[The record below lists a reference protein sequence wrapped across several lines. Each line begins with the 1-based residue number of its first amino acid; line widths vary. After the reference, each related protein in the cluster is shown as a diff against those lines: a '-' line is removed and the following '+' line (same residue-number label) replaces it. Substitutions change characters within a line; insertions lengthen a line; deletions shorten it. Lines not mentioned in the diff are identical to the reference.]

1 MAEPMNDPP
10 PTDGLWSQFRRMMPC
25 AERWA
30 YFDHAA
36 VAPLTMPAQAAL
48 TNWAKEFAEHGAVNW
63 PQWAAEL
70 EHLRRRT
77 AELLHADAGEIALI
91 HNTTEGI
98 NLVAEGFPWQPGDNV
113 VMFDDEFPSNVY
125 PWMNLASRGVE
136 VRRVPGGDRPQL
148 DRLADACDDRTR
160 IVTVS
165 WIGFA
170 SGWRH
175 DVDQLVELAHR
186 RGALLFLDAIQG
198 LGVFPLDVRQ
208 TAVDFLAA
216 DGHKWLLGPE
226 GAGLFY
232 VRREHLD
239 RLRPLGLGWNS
250 VVQAHDFSK
259 IDLRL
264 KPTAGRYEG
273 GTYNMP
279 GLLALGASLEM
290 LDDYPPEAISQRLLE
305 LTDAICERLPAVG
318 ATVTTYRER
327 EHASGIVS
335 FDLPG
340 RNLAEVRR
348 QCRERQVVLSA
359 RGGRLR
365 VSPHAYNN
373 DDDIE
378 RLIEALGSA

>member
-1 MAEPMNDPP
+1 MDRLDS
-10 PTDGLWSQFRRMMPC
+10 DGLWLQFRRMMPC
-25 AERWA
+25 AAQWS

-36 VAPLTMPAQAAL
+36 VAPLTRPAQAAL

-70 EHLRRRT
+70 EHLRRR
-77 AELLHADAGEIALI
+77 AAALMHADLSEIALI

-98 NLVAEGFPWQPGDNV
+98 NLVAEGFPWQSGDNV

-125 PWMNLASRGVE
+125 PWMNLALRGVE
-136 VRRVPGGDRPQL
+136 VRRVRGGDRPDL
-148 DRLADACDDRTR
+148 ERLADACDKRTR

-165 WIGFA
+165 WVGFA

-175 DVDQLVELAHR
+175 DLDRLVELAHS
-186 RGALLFLDAIQG
+186 RGAFLFLDAIQG
-198 LGVFPLDVRQ
+198 LGVFPLDVGQ

-232 VRREHLD
+232 LRREHLD

-250 VVQAHDFSK
+250 VVQTHDFSK
-259 IDLRL
+259 IELKL

-290 LDDYPPEAISQRLLE
+290 LDDYPPSAVAERVLD
-305 LTDAICERLPAVG
+305 LTDAICERLPEVG
-318 ATVTTYRER
+318 ATVTSCRER

-335 FDLPG
+335 FDVPG
-340 RNLAEVRR
+340 RNLADVRR
-348 QCRERQVVLSA
+348 HCRERQVLLSA

-373 DDDIE
+373 QDDIA
-378 RLIEALGSA
+378 RLIDALRSA